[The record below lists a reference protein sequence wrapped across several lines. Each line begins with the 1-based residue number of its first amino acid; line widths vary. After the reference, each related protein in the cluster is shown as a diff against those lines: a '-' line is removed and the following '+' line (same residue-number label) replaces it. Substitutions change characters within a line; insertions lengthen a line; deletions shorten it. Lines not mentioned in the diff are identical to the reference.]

1 MDDSPP
7 QDFLARAEELTDALY
22 ADVQSLRRADA
33 LSPRERR
40 ALVDKTFRH
49 AHTFKGTASTF
60 PQLAAASRL
69 AHELESLLA
78 AVRSARVAPVESV
91 LDACED
97 AADSLSRAVEAAARR
112 APAPDASA
120 IIERLRRLA
129 AAPAQERGED
139 RSEPRK
145 SSDGSTSEPG
155 ATHNQSPSAL
165 DQPRDTRLPEEIDA
179 LLNADERRRITQV
192 RAEGARLLLCEV
204 AFDLSDFDEKFRR
217 LTDALAASVE
227 IISTLPAASGT
238 VAPARIGF
246 RLLCAAAEPHK
257 LFALATEFGAR
268 LTELSPTG
276 ENTGTATSNVALSRD
291 TSSHDA
297 PPRDTLSRDG
307 DPMIVDDSTRNE
319 ATEDSPSEVSASS
332 SFVRVQLS
340 ELDDLIFAANEL
352 FDDAMLALDAA
363 RPQSLVARSAE
374 ASDPSSSI
382 AHLAASH
389 DPTARVRQNLVALVE
404 RVMALRMQTLTR
416 TLERAA
422 RSARSAARHSGK
434 RIELEIVG
442 GEARVDRAVAERL
455 AAPLEHL
462 LRNAVAHGIE
472 SPAERRKKGKETRG
486 RVRVEALTEG
496 SRVRVTVADDGRGV
510 DVARIEASARA
521 KGLVAAG
528 ARLTEQQALR
538 MIFRPGFSTASEV
551 SHASGRGVGL
561 DAVEHEIES
570 AGGEVRVRTLA
581 GHGTTFDLRLPL
593 ALALV
598 PAVVVR
604 AGAHTYA
611 LDASRVVETFTR
623 EPAEERSAVTE
634 GEPARRAIRW
644 RDSLVPLVV
653 LRSLLD
659 QDAEATKHG
668 SGAMHFVIVRTDD
681 ARASDLFE
689 EDAGRGVARAR
700 GGELSPQLA
709 AVAVDQL
716 LGRRE
721 VLVRTLGRHAT
732 RWRGVAGAIDLRDG
746 TVALM
751 LDLPRLLEG

>member
-1 MDDSPP
+1 MNDSPP

-22 ADVQSLRRADA
+22 ADIQSLRRADA

-49 AHTFKGTASTF
+49 AHTFKGTSSTF

-129 AAPAQERGED
+129 TAPAQERDED
-139 RSEPRK
+139 RTEPRK
-145 SSDGSTSEPG
+145 SLDASTSE
-155 ATHNQSPSAL
+155 ARASHNQSQSAL
-165 DQPRDTRLPEEIDA
+165 DQTRDASLPEEIDA

-192 RAEGARLLLCEV
+192 REEGARLLLCEV

-257 LFALATEFGAR
+257 LSPLATEFGAR

-276 ENTGTATSNVALSRD
+276 ENTGTTTSDVALPRD

-352 FDDAMLALDAA
+352 FDDAMLALDATRA
-363 RPQSLVARSAE
+363 PSPASGLVE
-374 ASDPSSSI
+374 AGVPSYSST
-382 AHLAASH
+382 HLAAPH
-389 DPTARVRQNLVALVE
+389 DPTAGVRQNLVALVE

-422 RSARSAARHSGK
+422 RAARSAARHSGK

-570 AGGEVRVRTLA
+570 AGGEVRVRTLS

-604 AGAHTYA
+604 AAAHTYA
-611 LDASRVVETFTR
+611 LDASRIVETFTR
-623 EPAEERSAVTE
+623 DPAEERSTVTE
-634 GEPARRAIRW
+634 GEPVRRAIRW
-644 RDSLVPLVV
+644 RDSLVPLVM
-653 LRSLLD
+653 LGSLLD
-659 QDAEATKHG
+659 QDAGATHG
-668 SGAMHFVIVRTDD
+668 GGATHFVIARTDD
-681 ARASDLFE
+681 AHASDLFE
-689 EDAGRGVARAR
+689 EEAGRGVARSGAP
-700 GGELSPQLA
+700 SPQFV

-751 LDLPRLLEG
+751 LDLSRLLKD